1 MITRAAYYFHAALY
15 QLRQKP
21 VLTAMMVCSLVFGV
35 TALSAGIAVWR
46 VNSSCPVTENPSLP
60 NLVQVA
66 TERASGSD
74 LSIQHQSLQVDLG
87 MRVAQTQSGSALSR
101 HGAPTGCPCALM
113 ESQHAR
119 ATWRR
124 I

>member
-1 MITRAAYYFHAALY
+1 MITRAAYYVHAALY
-15 QLRQKP
+15 QLRQRP
-21 VLTAMMVCSLVFGV
+21 VLTAMMVFSLVFGV

-66 TERASGSD
+66 TERASESD
-74 LSIQHQSLQVDLG
+74 VLIQHQSQ
-87 MRVAQTQSGSALSR
+87 RV
-101 HGAPTGCPCALM
+101 
-113 ESQHAR
+113 R

>member
-1 MITRAAYYFHAALY
+1 MMTRAAYYFHAALY

-46 VNSSCPVTENPSLP
+46 VNSGCPTENP
-60 NLVQVA
+60 NLQNVVQLA
-66 TERASGSD
+66 TERASRSD
-74 LSIQHQSLQVDLG
+74 LLIQHQSLKVDWEI
-87 MRVAQTQSGSALSR
+87 RVAQTQSGSALSR
-101 HGAPTGCPCALM
+101 HGAQTICPCVLQ
-113 ESQHAR
+113 ESQRAR
-119 ATWRR
+119 STWRR

>member
-46 VNSSCPVTENPSLP
+46 VDSSCPVTEDPSLP
-60 NLVQVA
+60 NVVLLA
-66 TERASGSD
+66 TERASRGD
-74 LSIQHQSLQVDLG
+74 LLIQSQSLQVGWG
-87 MRVAQTQSGSALSR
+87 MSVAQTQSGSALSR
-101 HGAPTGCPCALM
+101 HGAQTSCPCALI
-113 ESQHAR
+113 ESQRAR

>member
-46 VNSSCPVTENPSLP
+46 VSSSCPTENFSLP
-60 NLVQVA
+60 NVVQLA
-66 TERASGSD
+66 TDRASRSD
-74 LSIQHQSLQVDLG
+74 LLTQHQSLHVDWEI
-87 MRVAQTQSGSALSR
+87 RVAQTESGSALSR
-101 HGAPTGCPCALM
+101 HGASTGCPCALM
-113 ESQHAR
+113 ESQRAR
-119 ATWRR
+119 VAWRR

>member
-46 VNSSCPVTENPSLP
+46 VDSICPVTEPLALP
-60 NLVQVA
+60 DVVQLA
-66 TERASGSD
+66 TDHGGRSD
-74 LSIQHQSLQVDLG
+74 PLMQHQSLQVGWG
-87 MRVAQTQSGSALSR
+87 MSVAQTQGGSSLSR
-101 HGAPTGCPCALM
+101 HGAQTSCPCALM
-113 ESQHAR
+113 ESQRAR